1 MLKQYKIVF
10 PRYVHFEARLN
21 TFKIEYACSS
31 IIFRLDEEFARA
43 GFFRTGKDDETI
55 CYYCGGGLKDWG
67 DEDDPWE
74 AHAQYFGR
82 CPYLIMKKGQSFV
95 DQIRVR
101 KNTCTPID
109 TNEIINRPTDE
120 TTTGKEC
127 IICLSYER
135 SVLFLPCK
143 HCCACTT
150 CGLMF
155 DYCVYCR
162 APIRS
167 MTQIFIV

>member
-1 MLKQYKIVF
+1 VLKKSKIVF
-10 PRYVHFEARLN
+10 PRYGHLETRLK
-21 TFKIEYACSS
+21 TYKIDYTSSS
-31 IIFRLDEEFARA
+31 IIFKFDDDFAKA
-43 GFFRTGKDDETI
+43 GFFHTGIDDETI

-74 AHAQYFGR
+74 AHAQYFRR

-95 DQIRVR
+95 DQISDG
-101 KNTCTPID
+101 KTSCSPIYS
-109 TNEIINRPTDE
+109 NETTTDE

-135 SVLFLPCK
+135 NVLFYPCK

-162 APIRS
+162 SPITS